1 MGDQE
6 RPTEF
11 VQSVERALDVIKSFT
26 PRHSSMTL
34 TEVAER
40 THLTRGAARR
50 FLLTLEHLGYVRSD
64 GRQFSLSP
72 RVLELGYAYLS
83 SVHPW
88 DAAVPLM
95 ERLSDQVAENCLA
108 GVLEGT
114 DVVCVARTSRRL
126 VTVAVYVGGRV
137 PASASSMGR
146 AMLAFQDDDVVE
158 AYLSAADLKRV
169 TPFTLTDEEALR
181 AELKKVREQGW
192 SLVEDELEEGLV
204 SVSAPVFGVGGR
216 CVAAL
221 NISAHGHRLSQ
232 QDVEERV
239 LTPLLAC
246 ARETSLLFGHRPP
259 ADVPPRPVP
268 SLGGAGSGSPP
279 GGGATPSR

>member
-1 MGDQE
+1 MPDRTDGIERE

-11 VQSVERALDVIKSFT
+11 VQSVQRALDVIKSFT
-26 PRHSSMTL
+26 AKHSSMTL

-64 GRQFSLSP
+64 GRKFSLSP
-72 RVLELGYAYLS
+72 AVLELGYAYLS

-95 ERLSDQVAENCLA
+95 ERLSNDVQENCLA

-137 PASASSMGR
+137 PVSASSMGR
-146 AMLAFQDDDVVE
+146 AILAFQADDVVE
-158 AYLSAADLKRV
+158 KYLAEADLKRV
-169 TPFTLTDEEALR
+169 TAFTITDKEALR
-181 AELKKVREQGW
+181 AELKTVREQGW
-192 SLVEDELEEGLV
+192 SLVQHELEEGLT
-204 SVSAPVFGVGGR
+204 SVSAPVFGPDGR
-216 CVAAL
+216 AVAAL
-221 NISAHGHRLSQ
+221 NISAHGHRIMQ
-232 QDVEERV
+232 EDVEQRV
-239 LTPLLAC
+239 LPQLLRC
-246 ARETSLLFGHRPP
+246 ARETSLLFGHRPS
-259 ADVPPRPVP
+259 D
-268 SLGGAGSGSPP
+268 GDY
-279 GGGATPSR
+279 GGGPARRE

>member
-1 MGDQE
+1 MAEGE
-6 RPTEF
+6 RPAEF
-11 VQSVERALDVIKSFT
+11 VQSVQRALDVIKSFT
-26 PRHSSMTL
+26 PRHPSMTL

-40 THLTRGAARR
+40 TRLTRGAARR

-72 RVLELGYAYLS
+72 AVLELGYAYLS

-88 DAAVPLM
+88 DAAYPLM
-95 ERLSDQVAENCLA
+95 EQLSKEVEENCLA

-146 AMLAFQDDDVVE
+146 AILAYQDE
-158 AYLSAADLKRV
+158 AEIERYLDAVRLTQV
-169 TPFTLTDEEALR
+169 TPYTVTDKAALR
-181 AELKKVREQGW
+181 DELAKVRSQGW
-192 SLVEDELEEGLV
+192 SLVEHELEEGLT
-204 SVSAPVFGVGGR
+204 SVSAPVFGANGR
-216 CVAAL
+216 SVAAL
-221 NISAHGHRLSQ
+221 NISAHGHRLNAR
-232 QDVEERV
+232 DVEERI
-239 LTPLLAC
+239 LPPLLRC

-259 ADVPPRPVP
+259 AGPRPAA
-268 SLGGAGSGSPP
+268 GAAPADVSG
-279 GGGATPSR
+279 R